1 MNFNNIPL
9 ELRSLPQ
16 WAVFRTYTD
25 KEGKHKK
32 VIISPVNS
40 KFAKCNEPE
49 TWADFETA
57 KRYCLKNRYKGLV
70 FALTQGITF
79 IDIDHAIDKSSGEIL
94 SEEAK
99 QLMLLLADTYIEK
112 SVSGTGLHL
121 LVKGLLPEN
130 ARNRND
136 KKGLEMYDTN
146 RFICITGDLISGT
159 NALKDCTDTIA
170 DINRKFIGVRPEP
183 VAILS
188 AGCDWSPSDT
198 ELIERIRGS
207 KIADRFDEFYG
218 GGFGSCSDHSS
229 ADFAFCSLI
238 AWWTQDIAQ
247 IDRIFRGSGLYRAKW
262 DSRRGNSTYG
272 ARLIESVLNALESTY
287 TPRMKPKVIRVTKDT
302 EM

>member
-9 ELRSLPQ
+9 ELRALPQ

-32 VIISPVNS
+32 VIISPLNS

-70 FALTQGITF
+70 FALTSGITF
-79 IDIDHAIDKSSGEIL
+79 IDIDHAIDKTTGEIL

-112 SVSGTGLHL
+112 SVSGSGIHILM
-121 LVKGLLPEN
+121 KGSLPKN

-146 RFICITGDLISGT
+146 RFICITGDLLSGKT
-159 NALKDCTDTIA
+159 ELKDCSLLVQA
-170 DINRKFIGVRPEP
+170 INRDYIGVRPEP
-183 VAILS
+183 VVFAR
-188 AGCDWSPSDT
+188 AETNWSPSDS
-198 ELIERIRGS
+198 ELVKKIRES
-207 KIADRFDEFYG
+207 KIVDRFERLFSG
-218 GGFGSCSDHSS
+218 TFTGDHSS
-229 ADFAFCSLI
+229 ADFAFCSLL
-238 AWWTQDIAQ
+238 AWWTQDAAQ
-247 IDRIFRGSGLYRAKW
+247 IDRIFRCSGLYRAKW

-272 ARLIESVLNALESTY
+272 ANLIESALQSQSSRYE
-287 TPRMKPKVIRVTKDT
+287 PKVRKKIIYKTQA

>member
-9 ELRSLPQ
+9 ELRALPQ

-32 VIISPVNS
+32 VIISAVNS

-57 KRYCLKNRYKGLV
+57 KQYCLKNRYKGLV
-70 FALTQGITF
+70 FALTSGITF
-79 IDIDHAIDKSSGEIL
+79 IDIDHAIDKTTGEIL

-112 SVSGTGLHL
+112 SVSGSGIHILM
-121 LVKGLLPEN
+121 KGSLPKN

-146 RFICITGDLISGT
+146 RFICITGDLLSCKT
-159 NALKDCTDTIA
+159 ELKDCSLLVQA
-170 DINRKFIGVRPEP
+170 INRDFIGVRPEP
-183 VAILS
+183 AVFAR
-188 AGCDWSPSDT
+188 ADTNWSPSDN
-198 ELIERIRGS
+198 ELVERIRKS
-207 KIADRFDEFYG
+207 KIARKFEELYG
-218 GGFGSCSDHSS
+218 GTLSNYSDHSS
-229 ADFAFCSLI
+229 ADFAFCSLL

-247 IDRIFRGSGLYRAKW
+247 IDRIFRCSGLYRPKW
-262 DSRRGNSTYG
+262 DTLRGDTTYG
-272 ARLIESVLNALESTY
+272 SLTIARAIQGLSSRYEPTA
-287 TPRMKPKVIRVTKDT
+287 KPKVIYKTQS